1 MSVLGLVRDDI
12 QQHLAGPA
20 FTEFIGR
27 TRQKP
32 IRRRSRQRLD
42 YGRDDKAAPVA
53 LLSAALQER
62 LAAAPV
68 VELTDW
74 AAGKQYWRHGRGR
87 QLLRRGGHVPV
98 PAAWYAGI
106 QQLVDDVEPERASR
120 RLGLRGRRP
129 TARVAG
135 AGRRRAR
142 ARLLPPLRRETLS
155 APGGAPRPPVR
166 PYGCVSTQPGPGQLS
181 FLVRRAENAPR

>member
-12 QQHLAGPA
+12 ERHLAGPA
-20 FTEFIGR
+20 FAWFIGR
-27 TRQKP
+27 DRQKP
-32 IRRRSRQRLD
+32 IRRRSRRRLD

-62 LAAAPV
+62 LATAAV

-98 PAAWYAGI
+98 PAAWYAGV
-106 QQLVDDVEPERASR
+106 QQLVDDVAPEPHRGDWVFGADDGR
-120 RLGLRGRRP
+120 RLVLRVRNGV
-129 TARVAG
+129 ARVLAYY
-135 AGRRRAR
+135 RR
-142 ARLLPPLRRETLS
+142 
-155 APGGAPRPPVR
+155 
-166 PYGCVSTQPGPGQLS
+166 
-181 FLVRRAENAPR
+181 

>member
-32 IRRRSRQRLD
+32 IRRRSRQRLG

-62 LAAAPV
+62 LAAVPV

-98 PAAWYAGI
+98 PAAWYAGV
-106 QQLVDDVEPERASR
+106 QQLVDDIEPKAHRGDWVFEAGGR
-120 RLGLRGRRP
+120 RLVLRVRDGV
-129 TARVAG
+129 ARVLAYY
-135 AGRRRAR
+135 RR
-142 ARLLPPLRRETLS
+142 
-155 APGGAPRPPVR
+155 
-166 PYGCVSTQPGPGQLS
+166 
-181 FLVRRAENAPR
+181 